1 MSITRVV
8 VPDSHGSMIDPAAA
22 KAFLKDLK
30 ALDADEVVMLGDHV
44 DCSGLFTHH
53 GRGSQ
58 EDLEYSYAEDIRA
71 ANRFLDQIQAAAP
84 RARIHYLEGNHEGRV
99 ARWSAENIIHPA
111 DARMFVNDNAPEAK
125 LRLKAR
131 GIRYYKQTE
140 FYQGLAIPNTIKLG
154 HSFYT
159 HGFATGR
166 YATAQH
172 VDRFGSNVTH
182 GHTHR
187 CQSYVTRNI
196 HSGVYGGWC
205 PGTLCKLQPTYL
217 HTAPSGW
224 SHGYLVKFVAQSGR
238 FQAVPV
244 AINNGV
250 SLLSPLLCRL
260 AA

>member
-1 MSITRVV
+1 MTTRVCI
-8 VPDSHGSMIDPAAA
+8 PDSHGSMIDWKAAG
-22 KAFLKDLK
+22 AFLKDLK
-30 ALDADEVVMLGDHV
+30 GLDADEIVMLGDHV

-53 GRGSQ
+53 ARGSQ
-58 EDLEYSYAEDIRA
+58 EDVEYSYYKDIAA
-71 ANRFLDQIQAAAP
+71 ANKFLDMVQRAAP
-84 RARIHYLEGNHEGRV
+84 RAKIHYLEGNHEGRV
-99 ARWSAENIIHPA
+99 ARWSAENITSPD

-125 LRLKAR
+125 LRLRAR
-131 GIRYYKQTE
+131 GIRYYRQTE
-140 FYQGLAIPNTIKLG
+140 FYQGLAVPNTIRLG
-154 HSFYT
+154 RTFYT

-166 YATAQH
+166 HATAQH
-172 VDRFGSNVTH
+172 VDRFGANVVH

-187 CQSYVTRNI
+187 CQSYITRNI

-205 PGTLCKLQPTYL
+205 PGTLMKLQPTYL

-224 SHGYLVKFVAQSGR
+224 SHGYHIEFIARSGR

-250 SLLSPLLCRL
+250 SLLSPLLTRL